1 MKKMNYPHLDV
12 HIIGDKDF
20 IQKVEHIK
28 KQYETSDLSS
38 TQALNDLLGYLNEWL
53 IRHIINQDK
62 DYTRWLLS
70 KED

>member
-1 MKKMNYPHLDV
+1 
-12 HIIGDKDF
+12 
-20 IQKVEHIK
+20 
-28 KQYETSDLSS
+28 LSS